1 MSAIDTWGTEVRDIL
16 QQTWDR
22 IVEFAPNIIGAVLIV
37 LIGAVVGMILG
48 YVVTRILQAVRIQS
62 LADQSRFTEVLR
74 KAKVGS
80 DVAEITGTFVKW
92 VTVLAFLIPAAAVL
106 KIEGARDFLEGML
119 LYVPKVLGVAVF
131 VIFGAILTDALAK
144 MARVSVD
151 SLGLT
156 LGKVTDALVRWSMY
170 IFIALTAMF
179 ALGVARE
186 FIVIMFTGLVA
197 ALAIGFGLSF
207 GLGAQSHMNDLVK
220 RIRDDLRR

>member
-1 MSAIDTWGTEVRDIL
+1 VIDTWGTEVRDVL

-22 IVEFAPNIIGAVLIV
+22 IVEFAPNIVGAVLIV
-37 LIGAVVGMILG
+37 LVGAVVGMILG

-62 LADQSRFTEVLR
+62 LSDQSRFTEVLR
-74 KAKVGS
+74 KAKLGS
-80 DVAEITGTFVKW
+80 DIAEITGTFVKW

-106 KIEGARDFLEGML
+106 KVDGARDFLEGML

-131 VIFGAILTDALAK
+131 VIFGALLTDVLAK

-156 LGKVTDALVRWSMY
+156 LGKVIDALVRWSMY

-207 GLGAQSHMNDLVK
+207 GLGAQTHMNDLVK
-220 RIRDDLRR
+220 RVREDLRR

>member
-1 MSAIDTWGTEVRDIL
+1 MNVIDTWGTEVRDVL

-22 IVEFAPNIIGAVLIV
+22 IVEFAPNVIGAVLIV

-48 YVVTRILQAVRIQS
+48 YVATRILQAIRVQS
-62 LADQSRFTEVLR
+62 LSDQSRFTEVLR
-74 KAKVGS
+74 KAKLGADIS
-80 DVAEITGTFVKW
+80 EITGSFVKW

-106 KIEGARDFLEGML
+106 KVEGARDFFEGML

-131 VIFGAILTDALAK
+131 VIFGAMLTDVLAK

-156 LGKVTDALVRWSMY
+156 LGKIVDALVRWSMY
-170 IFIALTAMF
+170 AFIALTAMF

-186 FIVIMFTGLVA
+186 FIVIMFTGLIA

-207 GLGAQSHMNDLVK
+207 GLGAQTHMNDLVK
-220 RIRDDLRR
+220 RIREDLRR

>member
-1 MSAIDTWGTEVRDIL
+1 MNVIDTWGTEVRDVL

-48 YVVTRILQAVRIQS
+48 YIVTRLLQAVRIQS

-74 KAKVGS
+74 KAKLGS
-80 DVAEITGTFVKW
+80 DIAEITGTFVKW

-131 VIFGAILTDALAK
+131 VIFGAIITDVLAK

-156 LGKVTDALVRWSMY
+156 LGKLIDALVRWSMY

-186 FIVIMFTGLVA
+186 FIVIMFTGLIA

-207 GLGAQSHMNDLVK
+207 GLGAQTHMNDLVK
-220 RIRDDLRR
+220 KVREDLRR

>member
-1 MSAIDTWGTEVRDIL
+1 MNVIDTWGTEVRDVL

-48 YVVTRILQAVRIQS
+48 YVATRILQAVRVQS
-62 LADQSRFTEVLR
+62 LADQSRFTEILR
-74 KAKVGS
+74 KAKLGS
-80 DVAEITGTFVKW
+80 DVSEITGSFVKW
-92 VTVLAFLIPAAAVL
+92 VTVLAFMIPAAAVL
-106 KIEGARDFLEGML
+106 KVEGARDFFEGML
-119 LYVPKVLGVAVF
+119 LFVPKVLGVAVF
-131 VIFGAILTDALAK
+131 VIFGAMLTDVLAK

-156 LGKVTDALVRWSMY
+156 LGKVIDALVRWSMY

-186 FIVIMFTGLVA
+186 FIVIMFTGLIA

>member
-1 MSAIDTWGTEVRDIL
+1 MNVIDTWGTEVRDVL
-16 QQTWDR
+16 QMTWDR

-48 YVVTRILQAVRIQS
+48 YIVTRILQAARVQS
-62 LADQSRFTEVLR
+62 LSDQSRFTEVLR
-74 KAKVGS
+74 KAKLGA
-80 DVAEITGTFVKW
+80 DIAEITGNFVKW

-106 KIEGARDFLEGML
+106 KVEGAQDFFEGML

-131 VIFGAILTDALAK
+131 VIFGAMLTDVLAK

-156 LGKVTDALVRWSMY
+156 LGKVIDALVRWAMY

-220 RIRDDLRR
+220 RIREDLRR

>member
-1 MSAIDTWGTEVRDIL
+1 MNVIDTWGTEVRDVL

-22 IVEFAPNIIGAVLIV
+22 IVEFAPNVIGAVLIV

-48 YVVTRILQAVRIQS
+48 YIVTRILQAVRVQS
-62 LADQSRFTEVLR
+62 LSDQSRFTEVLR
-74 KAKVGS
+74 KAKLGS
-80 DVAEITGTFVKW
+80 DIAEISGSFVKW

-106 KIEGARDFLEGML
+106 QVEGARDFFEGML

-131 VIFGAILTDALAK
+131 VIFGAMLTDVLAK

-156 LGKVTDALVRWSMY
+156 LGKIVDALVRWSMY

-186 FIVIMFTGLVA
+186 FIVIMFTGLIA

-207 GLGAQSHMNDLVK
+207 GLGAQTHMNDLVK
-220 RIRDDLRR
+220 RIREELRR